1 MGKKIYIASLTAVIL
16 CIIVLVAIFPNQSP
30 AKTVVAGVAAGDT
43 FTYGIKGFANK
54 IDANATIPESC
65 SQLNMTDW
73 YKVTIT
79 NVTDDEVYFS
89 AVWRFINGTENVKTG
104 KVDIETGINNSVD
117 FWAIYASG
125 LKATDRAR
133 PLGLEGVTIN
143 ETKTRLYKGVERE
156 TNSITLERVLYD
168 YDDPSLT
175 RSLNDYLSIHFDRQT
190 GMLVEL
196 TNTQLYSSPAIFLRL
211 EWRIIDSSVW
221 DVS

>member
-1 MGKKIYIASLTAVIL
+1 MGKKTIIAIL
-16 CIIVLVAIFPNQSP
+16 AAIIICIIAAAAVFPNQPP
-30 AKTVVAGVAAGDT
+30 AKTAVAGVAVGDT
-43 FTYGIKGFANK
+43 FTYSIQGFANK
-54 IDANATIPESC
+54 IDANATIPDSC

-89 AVWRFINGTENVKTG
+89 AIWRFINGTENVKTG

-125 LKATDRAR
+125 LKAPDRAR

-168 YDDPSLT
+168 YDDPTLT
-175 RSLNDYLSIHFDRQT
+175 RTLNDYISIHFDQQT

-196 TNTQLYSSPAIFLRL
+196 TNTQLYSDPAIFLML

>member
-1 MGKKIYIASLTAVIL
+1 MGKKTYIAILTAIIL
-16 CIIVLVAIFPNQSP
+16 CIIVLVAVFPNQPP

-54 IDANATIPESC
+54 IDANATIPDSC

-79 NVTDDEVYFS
+79 NVTEDEVYFS
-89 AVWRFINGTENVKTG
+89 AIWRFINGTENVKTG
-104 KVDIETGINNSVD
+104 KVDIETGLNNSVD

-125 LKATDRAR
+125 LQANDRAR
-133 PLGLEGVTIN
+133 PLGIEGLTIN
-143 ETKTRLYKGVERE
+143 ETKTRIYKGVERE

-168 YDDPSLT
+168 YDDPTLT
-175 RSLNDYLSIHFDRQT
+175 RTLNDYLSIHFDRQT

-196 TNTQLYSSPAIFLRL
+196 TDSQLYSDPAIHLML

-221 DVS
+221 NVS